1 MLALRRRPGRGVPA
15 HEVRIVLISVETGL
29 GMERFWKYQVRYRI
43 ARWLMHLGLSIMP
56 PGRAKTEVLA
66 LLGAWGR
73 HVMDTVSNGNSDGH
87 DR

>member
-1 MLALRRRPGRGVPA
+1 
-15 HEVRIVLISVETGL
+15 
-29 GMERFWKYQVRYRI
+29 MERFWKYQVRYRI

-73 HVMDTVSNGNSDGH
+73 HVMDTVSNGDIA
-87 DR
+87 